1 MEGNMSGS
9 STTEASHEHTPRA
22 AATHE
27 TRTPVETRGR
37 RLRRKARRGRLH
49 LSAIIAVALLL
60 CVVALAVSNTSRVR
74 VHWVLGSGS
83 ASLVWIVVLAALL
96 GWLMGMATGSV
107 FRWRT
112 RAPRASRGDR

>member
-1 MEGNMSGS
+1 MSGS
-9 STTEASHEHTPRA
+9 TTTEASPAGAPHA
-22 AATHE
+22 V
-27 TRTPVETRGR
+27 RTPEARAPVESRGG

-49 LSAIIAVALLL
+49 LSAMIAAALLV

-96 GWLMGMATGSV
+96 GWLLGMATGSA